1 MSKATFRATWFWL
14 NSNKWLVTVAWEKR
28 FSTGIIA
35 KFCSVLADSSYANVY
50 ILLFSGAVIM
60 KRKANMLDD
69 CDRLFLVI
77 CNSIRQ

>member
-1 MSKATFRATWFWL
+1 M
-14 NSNKWLVTVAWEKR
+14 
-28 FSTGIIA
+28 
-35 KFCSVLADSSYANVY
+35 FCSVLADSSYANVY
-50 ILLFSGAVIM
+50 ILLFSGAVIL